1 MSVSIKSNL
10 LKNMF
15 SNVYFINGTA
25 YAGKSTMVKM
35 LAEKYDGILCGEN
48 YHAELD
54 SIIETEHQPN
64 LCYFRTMKDWQE
76 FVNRTPEQYDAWIEG
91 TSREAEELELLLLIR
106 LSAKGKKIFVDTNIH
121 TDTLWK
127 ISDPDHVAIMLA
139 PQSTSVDRFFDR
151 SDPDKQFILQQI
163 DAAEDPEK
171 TMKNYRECLALIN
184 SQDKYD
190 AFANS
195 GFFTLVRDD
204 NRTPEETLAVLERH
218 FKL

>member
-10 LKNMF
+10 LKTMF